1 MGRQLL
7 LGALR
12 HADGRKMK
20 VSLSQAFRVLEV
32 EVTFKTCVTDEART
46 AGNRLPRLLL
56 STKSIYFSQTT
67 PRLRPA
73 LSALGNNRKWIIK
86 H

>member
-7 LGALR
+7 LGASR
-12 HADGRKMK
+12 HADGREMK

-56 STKSIYFSQTT
+56 FHQINLLLTNNTATSPCSFC
-67 PRLRPA
+67 
-73 LSALGNNRKWIIK
+73 LGQ
-86 H
+86 